1 MRTIFL
7 VCLVALVVAV
17 GMALAVGVV
26 ECNVEHPAGKY
37 IVTVTVNTN
46 LIHAPLLAGSHSL
59 APAADQE
66 LVDVNGTIT
75 TVRPDRNEFVVS
87 ENVKNWTFQLA
98 KNGKVFVNDREA
110 KLADLQAGDRAVVS
124 FDRDEDVL
132 LARVVRS
139 TRK

>member
-1 MRTIFL
+1 MRTILL

-26 ECNVEHPAGKY
+26 ECSAEHSAGKY

-46 LIHAPLLAGSHSL
+46 LIHSPLLGGSQAQ

-66 LVDVNGTIT
+66 LVDVKGTIT

-110 KLADLQAGDRAVVS
+110 KLADLQAGDQAVVS